1 MDAMTSVGYPW
12 NKRLTN
18 RLDLWLKLILN
29 KWLNEFNGELPLKL
43 STKPGSGSVSAAP
56 TIDGRKI
63 TTGKTSL
70 KSFTKASE
78 MFLVK
83 TYVFGRLFDNLLKR
97 AFKTFSLTVLAH
109 LTRYCQSIY
118 DG

>member
-1 MDAMTSVGYPW
+1 M
-12 NKRLTN
+12 
-18 RLDLWLKLILN
+18 LN
-29 KWLNEFNGELPLKL
+29 QGVNGFNGELPLKL
-43 STKPGSGSVSAAP
+43 STKPGNGSVSAAL

-63 TTGKTSL
+63 TTGRTSL
-70 KSFTKASE
+70 KSFTIASE

-109 LTRYCQSIY
+109 LIRYCQSIY